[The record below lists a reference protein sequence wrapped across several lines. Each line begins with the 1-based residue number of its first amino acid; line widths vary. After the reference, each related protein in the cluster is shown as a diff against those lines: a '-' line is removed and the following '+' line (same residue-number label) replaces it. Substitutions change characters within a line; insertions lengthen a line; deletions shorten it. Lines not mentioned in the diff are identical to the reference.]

1 MNWKFY
7 FVTLTQYGEN
17 HTSGEDGSK
26 EICDGDHQGFFG
38 KVVSDR
44 VIGWQCNQATE
55 SQAKGVKYLCG
66 GVQPYLRLKQLA
78 PLKIKIRQ
86 IPSQDLTKYSR

>member
-26 EICDGDHQGFFG
+26 EICDGNDQGFFG